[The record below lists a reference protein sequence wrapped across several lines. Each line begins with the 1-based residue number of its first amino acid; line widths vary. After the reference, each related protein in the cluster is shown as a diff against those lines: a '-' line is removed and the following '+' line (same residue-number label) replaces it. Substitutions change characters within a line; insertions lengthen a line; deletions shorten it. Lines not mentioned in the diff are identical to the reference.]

1 MAYSVLE
8 IKEIVFN
15 NIIKEFDKS
24 EPYYMANGRILSHE
38 YKVDNQYYP
47 MHKGYYTITTN
58 SINKAKK
65 MISILKNL
73 GFKAY
78 WVLDSYPTKHQV
90 KVKFKEVI

>member
-15 NIIKEFDKS
+15 NIIKEFEQEGNLHLS
-24 EPYYMANGRILSHE
+24 NGWILSHE
-38 YKVDNQYYP
+38 YKPTSYYYP
-47 MHKGYYTITTN
+47 MYKGYYTITTN
-58 SINKAKK
+58 SISKAKK

-90 KVKFKEVI
+90 KVKFKEV

>member
-15 NIIKEFDKS
+15 NIIKEFEK
-24 EPYYMANGRILSHE
+24 ENELNLANGWILSHE
-38 YKVDNQYYP
+38 YKPDNYYYSMP
-47 MHKGYYTITTN
+47 NGYYTITTN
-58 SINKAKK
+58 SIIKAKK

-90 KVKFKEVI
+90 KVKFKEVR